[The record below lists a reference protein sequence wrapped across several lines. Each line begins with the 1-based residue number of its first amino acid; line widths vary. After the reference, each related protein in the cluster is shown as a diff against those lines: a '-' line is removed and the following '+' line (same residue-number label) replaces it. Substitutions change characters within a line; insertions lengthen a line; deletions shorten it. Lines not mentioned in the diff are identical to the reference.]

1 MTGEMT
7 GLERLRELI
16 EDYRAGDECRSLV
29 CKGEVS
35 CGPCMAKNLLEPI
48 ADQIER
54 EHAKDC
60 YRMGL
65 DYGAVS
71 RVITDMER
79 HVLGHEG
86 MEDSPVARWAR
97 ELRGAMG
104 RHCRD
109 GGGDTVAVSPC
120 DSMADE
126 DREAAAWVREHGGL
140 HSVRMELDG
149 LRAAIEETCTRLGAR
164 HTGELAMDVQAI
176 WREIDRRLMPR
187 GTKWPVDRDGVPI
200 VPGETRF
207 GASDGKEWTIDAVG
221 RGFAWSG
228 LSRTAQ
234 AKGKRPTR
242 LRPEWL
248 TKERPDSWE
257 RLEEDV
263 ASASC
268 PDVYCAN
275 HHIDASDSSYE
286 WAMARDIVRR
296 ARALAERDA

>member
-16 EDYRAGDECRSLV
+16 EDYNAENECVDIKCDPDLN
-29 CKGEVS
+29 
-35 CGPCMAKNLLEPI
+35 CGQCMAKNVLEPI

-54 EHAKDC
+54 EQDEEAKSS
-60 YRMGL
+60 L
-65 DYGAVS
+65 ADYL
-71 RVITDMER
+71 RVRGVERDMER
-79 HVLGHEG
+79 HLLGHEG

-97 ELRGAMG
+97 ELREALG

-109 GGGDTVAVSPC
+109 GEGDTVAGSPY
-120 DSMADE
+120 DALPDE
-126 DREAAAWVREHGGL
+126 GREAIAWVREHGGL

-275 HHIDASDSSYE
+275 HHIDASDTSYE

-296 ARALAERDA
+296 ARALAERDR